1 MLVGFLAALGYLW
14 RRFGAGLPLLSVLRV
29 LLATALAVGAAR
41 LVPGAGI
48 VAGATAMALAGLVFG
63 VALLGTR
70 EFGATDREKFLKIL
84 HRKSA
89 R

>member
-1 MLVGFLAALGYLW
+1 
-14 RRFGAGLPLLSVLRV
+14 
-29 LLATALAVGAAR
+29 
-41 LVPGAGI
+41 VPGSGI
-48 VAGATAMALAGLVFG
+48 VAGAAAMALAGLVFG
-63 VALLGTR
+63 AALLLAR

>member
-1 MLVGFLAALGYLW
+1 
-14 RRFGAGLPLLSVLRV
+14 
-29 LLATALAVGAAR
+29 
-41 LVPGAGI
+41 VPGAGI

-70 EFGATDREKFLKIL
+70 EFGATDREKFFKIL
-84 HRKSA
+84 HRKPA